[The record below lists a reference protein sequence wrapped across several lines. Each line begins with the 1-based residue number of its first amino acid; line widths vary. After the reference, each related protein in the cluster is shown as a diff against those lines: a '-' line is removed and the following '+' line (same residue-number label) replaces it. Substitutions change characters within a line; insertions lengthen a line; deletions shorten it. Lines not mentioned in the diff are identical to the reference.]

1 MERTGPEDDHAGRL
15 FCIHQLPPLPQMVQS
30 AQEAEAAGTASPA
43 RFRALLAPFGRAKAQ
58 GFKSLP
64 FRPNGPASVHR
75 LGGLAGGAPGRDALR
90 GGSPRDLRRHAGVLW
105 DGTLFWRSPVEFM
118 QYLIAVVIV
127 VAAIAAVVRYGLRRT
142 TVYEFER
149 GLKYARGRFDRILPP
164 GQHWYLPWFTSVRKI
179 DVRPRFAAIAGQEV
193 LSSDGVTLKV
203 SLAANYEVVDPATA
217 VNKVQNFQ
225 EALHVELQLALRQI
239 VGATDIDS
247 LLAARDNISKQLADM
262 TQSKAQDL
270 GLRLITVSVKDIMFP
285 GRLKET
291 FAQVVAARK
300 EGQAALEKARGETAA
315 LRNLANA
322 AKMLESNPSLMQLR
336 ALQTLG
342 GSTGNTLIL
351 GLPPQ
356 TTVPVKAGSAQNKGT
371 PPQISEQ

>member
-1 MERTGPEDDHAGRL
+1 MEYAFTITVA
-15 FCIHQLPPLPQMVQS
+15 
-30 AQEAEAAGTASPA
+30 
-43 RFRALLAPFGRAKAQ
+43 
-58 GFKSLP
+58 
-64 FRPNGPASVHR
+64 
-75 LGGLAGGAPGRDALR
+75 
-90 GGSPRDLRRHAGVLW
+90 
-105 DGTLFWRSPVEFM
+105 
-118 QYLIAVVIV
+118 IV
-127 VAAIAAVVRYGLRRT
+127 VVAIIAIYGFRRT

-149 GLKYARGRFDRILPP
+149 GLKYTKGKFRGMLLP

-179 DVRPRFAAIAGQEV
+179 DVRPRFAPIPGQEV

-217 VNKVQNFQ
+217 VNKVQNFVD
-225 EALHVELQLALRQI
+225 ALHVELQLALRQI
-239 VGATDIDS
+239 IGSTDIDS
-247 LLAARDNISKQLADM
+247 LLASRDEVSKKLADM
-262 TQSKAQDL
+262 TQVKAQEL
-270 GLRLITVSVKDIMFP
+270 GLRLITVSIKDIMFP
-285 GRLKET
+285 GKLKET

-322 AKMLESNPSLMQLR
+322 AKMIESNPSLMQLR

-356 TTVPVKAGSAQNKGT
+356 AAIPVKAGPARNT
-371 PPQISEQ
+371 EAPPDVSEQ